1 VAAVVPMTTVS
12 LNRITITWEMDD
24 NGVLLTDYEVEGGPL
39 SLVMQ
44 LGLLRLAED
53 SAIRLSMGET

>member
-1 VAAVVPMTTVS
+1 VPDTVS
-12 LNRITITWEMDD
+12 LNRIVITWEMNDE
-24 NGVLLTDYEVEGGPL
+24 GTLLTGYEIEGGPL